1 MQTSKNKLD
10 LFTKKTHMKQE
21 QKISKPNIT
30 KYLTVEKSK
39 TRLWNNETVNNE
51 TMNCG
56 YGGKTLL

>member
-1 MQTSKNKLD
+1 
-10 LFTKKTHMKQE
+10 MKQE